1 MSPFIRGRIAS
12 GAGPAL
18 GLPACAFSTDCSA
31 IQSPYP
37 TPFQSC
43 ETFLKLV
50 PPLCLPWL
58 PKGLS
63 GFSYNHR
70 LCTCHTYYILYYESD
85 HAKKV
90 HACLLQPF
98 RQYRFHTE
106 EVSGLLPLTRLPE
119 KHRQR

>member
-43 ETFLKLV
+43 ETFLKLYASHGYQRASLASATITGCV
-50 PPLCLPWL
+50 PVTFTTSCIMRVIMQKKFMPYCNR
-58 PKGLS
+58 S
-63 GFSYNHR
+63 GNTDS
-70 LCTCHTYYILYYESD
+70 T
-85 HAKKV
+85 
-90 HACLLQPF
+90 
-98 RQYRFHTE
+98 
-106 EVSGLLPLTRLPE
+106 
-119 KHRQR
+119 QRKLAASCP